1 MLLLARRNLD
11 CHHLFYNLQQK
22 YRLKSTLSA
31 SINGIPQADKS
42 KRKFNHVETFSKQ
55 NYKLL
60 KMMEKQKSDFTIIP
74 FQADEEVFTNRTR
87 NAVRSNNRD
96 DLTNVSFTLKVSV
109 FSEGY
114 TEPSQTSIMKLPA
127 KIA

>member
-1 MLLLARRNLD
+1 
-11 CHHLFYNLQQK
+11 
-22 YRLKSTLSA
+22 
-31 SINGIPQADKS
+31 
-42 KRKFNHVETFSKQ
+42 
-55 NYKLL
+55 
-60 KMMEKQKSDFTIIP
+60 MMEKQKSDFTIIP

-87 NAVRSNNRD
+87 NAVCSNNRD
-96 DLTNVSFTLKVSV
+96 ELTNVSFTLKVSV